1 MSRHAT
7 TGIEGFAESEACLD
21 GTCTR
26 ADNPGPPRGR
36 QKPNWQPYA
45 ESAAL
50 EAQINTAAL
59 VLQILAPSSGLGGRI
74 KRQTNEHISY
84 TWLEVIRDY
93 NTSQADD
100 NRT

>member
-1 MSRHAT
+1 M
-7 TGIEGFAESEACLD
+7 ESEACWDALSFLPD
-21 GTCTR
+21 R
-26 ADNPGPPRGR
+26 AGGANLHSSRRPWPAEERHR
-36 QKPNWQPYA
+36 PNQQPYT

-59 VLQILAPSSGLGGRI
+59 VLRILAPSSGLGGRI